1 MSSFTSPAWLAC
13 SKRKVRSTLGV
24 LWCWKRALGR
34 LLTLV
39 LPGTLLGWLSDE
51 RRPVVQLQA
60 MLKYLRG
67 IKEAELNKKL
77 AALAVER
84 FKFAYRH
91 KLSSTETA
99 TSVIMAHMCTK
110 YDAAAAGAAG
120 AGQAAAAEPDEEE
133 EDEDER

>member
-1 MSSFTSPAWLAC
+1 M
-13 SKRKVRSTLGV
+13 
-24 LWCWKRALGR
+24 
-34 LLTLV
+34 
-39 LPGTLLGWLSDE
+39 
-51 RRPVVQLQA
+51 QLEA

-91 KLSSTETA
+91 KLSATETA
-99 TSVIMAHMCTK
+99 TSAIMSHMCAK
-110 YDAAAAGAAG
+110 YDATPAGAAG
-120 AGQAAAAEPDEEE
+120 AGKAAAAAEAEEEE

>member
-1 MSSFTSPAWLAC
+1 
-13 SKRKVRSTLGV
+13 
-24 LWCWKRALGR
+24 
-34 LLTLV
+34 
-39 LPGTLLGWLSDE
+39 
-51 RRPVVQLQA
+51 

-67 IKEAELNKKL
+67 IKETELNKKL

-99 TSVIMAHMCTK
+99 SSVIMSHMCTK
-110 YDAAAAGAAG
+110 YNVKPAGAAG
-120 AGQAAAAEPDEEE
+120 AGKAAAAAEPEEEE

>member
-1 MSSFTSPAWLAC
+1 
-13 SKRKVRSTLGV
+13 
-24 LWCWKRALGR
+24 
-34 LLTLV
+34 
-39 LPGTLLGWLSDE
+39 
-51 RRPVVQLQA
+51 

-99 TSVIMAHMCTK
+99 TSAIMSHMCAK
-110 YDAAAAGAAG
+110 YDAAPAGAAK
-120 AGQAAAAEPDEEE
+120 AGKAAAAAEPEEEE
-133 EDEDER
+133 EDEEER

>member
-1 MSSFTSPAWLAC
+1 MTPHTSAARDTAAWP
-13 SKRKVRSTLGV
+13 SEKR
-24 LWCWKRALGR
+24 C
-34 LLTLV
+34 
-39 LPGTLLGWLSDE
+39 
-51 RRPVVQLQA
+51 PVVQLQA

-91 KLSSTETA
+91 KLSSVETA
-99 TSVIMAHMCTK
+99 TSAIMSHMCAK
-110 YDAAAAGAAG
+110 YDATPAGAAG
-120 AGQAAAAEPDEEE
+120 ADRAAAAAEPEEEE